1 MAGDR
6 ETNNHS
12 LVVEIGD
19 RETKKH
25 SLVVE
30 MGTSLRGLAPLAV
43 CSNG

>member
-19 RETKKH
+19 RETKNH

-43 CSNG
+43 CANG